1 MKLDLSLSRAFVKRI
16 HKNYIFIFF
25 RRKNALILRTQLT
38 VRVHAVIGKWP
49 LTFLTMTLTFDMET
63 LTFYTCFLLFVMYC
77 IDAWVICN
85 WETDN
90 LQILSRKLSWWMDA
104 GLTVYPDTV
113 YYGSDSLLLEAF
125 NLIENEFPL
134 LADQDWLKTDW
145 VRLELNS
152 NIYDTGEIAYP
163 I

>member
-1 MKLDLSLSRAFVKRI
+1 
-16 HKNYIFIFF
+16 
-25 RRKNALILRTQLT
+25 
-38 VRVHAVIGKWP
+38 
-49 LTFLTMTLTFDMET
+49 
-63 LTFYTCFLLFVMYC
+63 
-77 IDAWVICN
+77 
-85 WETDN
+85 
-90 LQILSRKLSWWMDA
+90 MDA

-113 YYGSDSLLLEAF
+113 YYGCDSLLLEAF

>member
-1 MKLDLSLSRAFVKRI
+1 
-16 HKNYIFIFF
+16 
-25 RRKNALILRTQLT
+25 
-38 VRVHAVIGKWP
+38 
-49 LTFLTMTLTFDMET
+49 
-63 LTFYTCFLLFVMYC
+63 
-77 IDAWVICN
+77 
-85 WETDN
+85 
-90 LQILSRKLSWWMDA
+90 MDA
-104 GLTVYPDTV
+104 GLTVYLDTV

-152 NIYDTGEIAYP
+152 NIYDTGEMAYP